1 MAKAANV
8 RSLEALRDFRVAL
21 IKFIDKAKRAVS
33 TSDSEVMHT
42 QIWLQSQQPT
52 HWVHT
57 IRRAE
62 EKLSQAQ
69 SELFR
74 ATLSQPDNPRGP
86 TDQVRLVS
94 KRKAEIVA
102 AKQKLEQTKKW
113 SRTFERSTNEYRGS
127 ISPLSSALD
136 GNARKA
142 VVLIERS
149 IATLEKYLATQTK
162 SDIETLSSTGTTS
175 IARKGEEQQTQ
186 TESNDEHANSNGPTD
201 KSDKNSDVPMGP
213 SD

>member
-21 IKFIDKAKRAVS
+21 IKFIEKAKLAVS

-52 HWVHT
+52 HWVQVM
-57 IRRAE
+57 RRCE

-86 TDQVRLVS
+86 TDQIRLVS
-94 KRKAEIVA
+94 KCKAEIVA
-102 AKQKLEQTKKW
+102 AKEKLDQTKKW
-113 SRTFERSTNEYRGS
+113 SRTFERSTNEYRGA

-136 GNARKA
+136 GNAHKA

-149 IATLEKYLATQTK
+149 IETLEKYLATQTT
-162 SDIETLSSTGTTS
+162 SDTETLSSVDAQS
-175 IARKGEEQQTQ
+175 IARKGEEQQNE
-186 TESNDEHANSNGPTD
+186 TEKNDEHANSNSPTNE
-201 KSDKNSDVPMGP
+201 SDKDSDLPMGS